1 MFFIFPSR
9 EHCLRLF
16 SYALVFV
23 LHKKMGNFLD
33 IFKTLYSKSHKIK
46 MRAEINNLR

>member
-9 EHCLRLF
+9 EICLRLF

-23 LHKKMGNFLD
+23 LHQKSGNFFD
-33 IFKTLYSKSHKIK
+33 IFKTLFSKSHKIAI
-46 MRAEINNLR
+46 RA